1 VNTRK
6 IKLSGRLVPTQIT
19 GVAYQ
24 VAFGMPKPESDEA
37 VHHGKGMGRV
47 QWTKCSVQPIST
59 ARVPDGRYFLYTDDG
74 KVRQLKSVDGKWQYL
89 AMAA

>member
-1 VNTRK
+1 MPAQ
-6 IKLSGRLVPTQIT
+6 LT
-19 GVAYQ
+19 GVAYL
-24 VAFGMPKPESDEA
+24 VSFGARTPEDTDA
-37 VHHGKGMGRV
+37 AGHGKGAGRA
-47 QWTKCSVQPIST
+47 QWAKCSVQPIST

>member
-1 VNTRK
+1 
-6 IKLSGRLVPTQIT
+6 VPAQLT

-24 VAFGMPKPESDEA
+24 VNFGTHKPEDTEA
-37 VHHGKGMGRV
+37 AQGRGV
-47 QWTKCSVQPIST
+47 GRAQWAKCSVQPIST
-59 ARVPDGRYFLYTDDG
+59 ARVPDGRYFLYTEDG